1 MNIFVLEDNKYR
13 IEWFKE
19 KYDKDNNLVIVSD
32 IDSAILELS
41 MKDFDVLF
49 LNDDFGKKETV
60 YSANRSPGYQ
70 LTKFI
75 KEKGKRYQRIVIHSN
90 NKFSAENM
98 YNKLKDLS
106 LSVKKIPFTVLKNL

>member
-19 KYDKDNNLVIVSD
+19 KYGEDNNLVIVSD
-32 IDSAILELS
+32 VDSAILELS
-41 MKDFDVLF
+41 IKDFDILF
-49 LNDDFGKKETV
+49 LNDDFSKKEMV
-60 YSANRSPGYQ
+60 YSANRSLGYQ

-75 KEKGKRYQRIVIHSN
+75 KEKGKRYQQIIIHSCD
-90 NKFSAENM
+90 KFGADNM